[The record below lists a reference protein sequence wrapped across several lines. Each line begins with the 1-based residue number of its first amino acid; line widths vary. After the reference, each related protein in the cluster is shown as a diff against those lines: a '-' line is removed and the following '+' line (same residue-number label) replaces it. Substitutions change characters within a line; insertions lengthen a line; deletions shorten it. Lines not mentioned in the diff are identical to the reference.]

1 MKVKSFLAMLLAML
15 TLVIVG
21 CGGGDG
27 GAQPFATAP
36 TASAPVASAD
46 GTTATSTITAT
57 LPANT
62 PDGTVVNFAIV
73 SGNGTLSSATATTV
87 GGIATVELT
96 GTAPGDVVVRV
107 SSGNFAQNLTVTFP
121 AGTLTV
127 TANPTTV
134 AVNTTSIISAQLPS
148 ATAGVTVSFAL
159 TGPGTLSAPTA
170 VTDATGL
177 ATVTLTAP
185 ATPGSATV
193 TATAGLLI
201 GNVVDIT
208 YIADPNAPGAVTIT
222 ANPASSFVNQSVVVT
237 ATVAPAGVGGVIADG
252 TVVTF
257 ASTLGTFTNVTTT
270 TGGVATATLTFG
282 ATAGTDSVTASA
294 AGISS
299 APLSIVVGAQPT
311 TVTVRVSTT
320 GTLPAGTLIGGIT
333 AHIIANP
340 SAGLS
345 IAAGNVV
352 TSGVGVGSTLI
363 PNVNNVADVILGLIS
378 ATGIQTGEFATA
390 TYQIAA
396 GTFPNATDFTVGA
409 LGSGTPA
416 TQIIDTNGIV
426 IPGINLAVSVTI
438 Q

>member
-1 MKVKSFLAMLLAML
+1 MKVKSFFAMLLTLL

-21 CGGGDG
+21 CGDDEGT
-27 GAQPFATAP
+27 QPFATGPDSA
-36 TASAPVASAD
+36 APVASAD

-57 LPANT
+57 LPAGT
-62 PDGTVVNFAIV
+62 PDGTVVNFTIV
-73 SGNGTLSSATATTV
+73 SGSGTLSSATATTV
-87 GGIATVELT
+87 GGIATVDLT

-107 SSGNFAQNLTVTFP
+107 TSGNSAENVTVTFP
-121 AGTLTV
+121 AGALTV
-127 TANPTTV
+127 AANPTTV
-134 AVNTTSIISAQLPS
+134 AVNTASTITATLPT
-148 ATAGVTVSFAL
+148 ATAGVTVSFSL
-159 TGPGTLSAPTA
+159 TGTGALSAASA
-170 VTDATGL
+170 VTDAAGV
-177 ATVTLTAP
+177 ATVSLTAP

-193 TATAGLLI
+193 TATAGLLV
-201 GNVVDIT
+201 GNVVAIT

-222 ANPASSFVNQSVVVT
+222 ANPASTFVNQPVTIT

-270 TGGVATATLTFG
+270 TGGVATATFTS
-282 ATAGTDSVTASA
+282 ATAGTASITASA
-294 AGISS
+294 SGVTS
-299 APLSIVVGAQPT
+299 AALPVVVGAQPT

-320 GTLPAGTLIGGIT
+320 GTLPAGITIGGIT
-333 AHIIANP
+333 AHILANP

-363 PNVNNVADVILGLIS
+363 PNVGNIADVILGLIS

-396 GTFPNATDFTVGA
+396 GTFPTAADFTVGA
-409 LGSGTPA
+409 LGTGTPA
-416 TQIIDTNGIV
+416 TQIIDTNGAAIA
-426 IPGINLAVSVTI
+426 GINLAVSVTI